1 MVQGGLKVSEMLR
14 IIPAW
19 SLLIPLALVADGV
32 RGANAAYDKVEPI
45 LMTLC
50 YDCHGD
56 GMDKGDF
63 AMDDW
68 DSVEEHLKDF
78 DVWYEIWKNVRSNL
92 MPPADKNSSHRKS
105 EEKFSHSSRA
115 TFSRLITKTLIRDAS
130 RFARLNREEYRNTI
144 KDIFRIDFDV
154 ENILPPDDTGY
165 GFDTIGDVLSIS
177 PLLMEKY
184 LEAASKVSEEVV
196 PQEGPQILEW
206 WLNLDEF
213 KDERKAD
220 WGVDWI
226 PFDHPE
232 KCRRSLRSNMMVNM
246 RCVSSSRSMDL
257 PTRVRTP

>member
-1 MVQGGLKVSEMLR
+1 MVR
-14 IIPAW
+14 IIPVW
-19 SLLIPLALVADGV
+19 RLLIPLALVATGV
-32 RGANAAYDKVEPI
+32 RGENAAYDKVEPI

-92 MPPADKNSSHRKS
+92 MPPADKKQFTP
-105 EEKFSHSSRA
+105 EERREVLAFIESDVFKIDHENPDPGRV
-115 TFSRLITKTLIRDAS
+115 TIR
-130 RFARLNREEYRNTI
+130 RLNREEYRNTI

-165 GFDTIGDVLSIS
+165 GFDTIGEVLSIS

-220 WGVDWI
+220 GHVDWS
-226 PFDHPE
+226 PFDHPRKMQAKPSVE
-232 KCRRSLRSNMMVNM
+232 
-246 RCVSSSRSMDL
+246 
-257 PTRVRTP
+257 